1 MEGECMNYHKLTQED
16 IKNLE
21 DIVGASSLYTG
32 DAIEIDVSHDELGTV
47 SAYPEVHI
55 IPEDKYQISKIMTYA
70 NKHLI
75 PVTVRGSGT
84 GLVGA
89 CVPLHG
95 GILLDLSKMNK
106 IIELDKTNMTLR
118 VEPGVLLMDIY
129 EYVEKENLFYAPDP
143 GEKSATIGGNIST
156 NAGGMRAIKYGVTRD
171 WVRGLEVVLPEG
183 DLVRFGSK
191 VVKNSTGYGLKD
203 LIIGSEGTLGIIVE
217 ATLKLIPLPK
227 KSVSLLVPFNS
238 REDAIA
244 AAPQLILDHVLPT
257 ALEFL
262 EKQSLQYSETFLG
275 KKIPHNDYQAY
286 LLISYDGNN
295 EQAIEEDIEIAS
307 NLCINK
313 YNAIDVFLV
322 DTEERRKSVW
332 TVRGGFLEAI
342 KASTSEIDECDVVL
356 PRSHIGEFLNYV
368 RKVSEDLKIRIPYFG
383 HVGDGNLHIY
393 FCKDDLDDAT
403 WEEKLKVGFHALY
416 QKAFSFG
423 GLVSGEHGIGYA
435 KKEYMKQ
442 LLGEKQINIMKG
454 IKASFDPNHILNPGK
469 VI

>member
-1 MEGECMNYHKLTQED
+1 MNYHRMNETDFNE
-16 IKNLE
+16 IIA
-21 DIVGASSLYTG
+21 IVGKEQAFIG
-32 DAIEIDVSHDELGTV
+32 EHIEKDYAHDELGTV
-47 SAYPEVHI
+47 LSYPEIHVFVS
-55 IPEDKYQISKIMTYA
+55 DKYQVSKIMTYA
-70 NKHLI
+70 NEHNI

-89 CVPLHG
+89 CVPLYG

-106 IIELDKTNMTLR
+106 IIEMDKTNLTLR

-129 EYVEKENLFYAPDP
+129 EHVEKENLFYAPDP

-171 WVRGLEVVLPEG
+171 WVRGLEVVLPDGEI
-183 DLVRFGSK
+183 VQFGGK

-203 LIIGSEGTLGIIVE
+203 LIIGSEGTLAIIVE
-217 ATLKLIPLPK
+217 ATLKLIPKPK
-227 KSVSLLVPFNS
+227 KTVSLLVPFAS
-238 REDAIA
+238 REDAIS
-244 AAPQLILDHVLPT
+244 AAPKLIMDHVLPT

-275 KKIPHNDYQAY
+275 KKIPHNNYNAY

-307 NLCINK
+307 ALCVDK
-313 YNAIDVFLV
+313 YKALDVFLV

-342 KASTSEIDECDVVL
+342 KASTTQIDECDVVL
-356 PRSHIGEFLNYV
+356 PRSNIGAFLEYV
-368 RKVSEDLKIRIPYFG
+368 RKIADDLNIRIPYFG

-393 FCKDDLDDAT
+393 FCKDDLSDAE
-403 WEEKLKVGFHALY
+403 WQEKLQVGFHALY
-416 QKAFSFG
+416 EKAFSFG
-423 GLVSGEHGIGYA
+423 GLVSGEHGIGFA
-435 KKEYMKQ
+435 KRTFMKKQ
-442 LLGEKQINIMKG
+442 LGDKQLAIMRG
-454 IKASFDPNHILNPGK
+454 IKASFDPKHILNPGK

>member
-1 MEGECMNYHKLTQED
+1 MNYHQLNEQD
-16 IKNLE
+16 IAYLIS
-21 DIVGASSLYTG
+21 IVGEEHAFVG
-32 DAIEIDVSHDELGTV
+32 KNIEKDYAHDELGTV
-47 SAYPEVHI
+47 SAYPDIHVFAF
-55 IPEDKYQISKIMTYA
+55 DKSHVSNIMKYA
-70 NKHLI
+70 YEKNI

-89 CVPLHG
+89 CVPLYG

-106 IIELDKTNMTLR
+106 IIELDKTNLTLR

-129 EYVEKENLFYAPDP
+129 EHVEKENLFYAPDP

-171 WVRGLEVVLPEG
+171 WVRGLEVVLPDGEMVQLG
-183 DLVRFGSK
+183 GK

-203 LIIGSEGTLGIIVE
+203 LIIGSEGTLAIIVE
-217 ATLKLIPLPK
+217 ATLKLIPKPK
-227 KSVSLLVPFNS
+227 KTVSLLVPFAS
-238 REDAIA
+238 REDAIQ
-244 AAPQLILDHVLPT
+244 AAPQLIMEHVLPT

-275 KKIPHNDYQAY
+275 KKIPHNNYNAY

-295 EQAIEEDIEIAS
+295 EQAIEEDVEIAS
-307 NLCINK
+307 ALCVDK
-313 YNAIDVFLV
+313 YKALDVFLV

-342 KASTSEIDECDVVL
+342 KASTSQIDECDVVL
-356 PRSHIGEFLNYV
+356 PRSNIGAFLEYV
-368 RKVSEDLKIRIPYFG
+368 RKVSDDLKIRIPYFG

-393 FCKDDLDDAT
+393 LCKDDFSDDE
-403 WEEKLKVGFHALY
+403 WQEKLKVGFQALY
-416 QKAFSFG
+416 EKAFSFG

-435 KKEYMKQ
+435 KREFMRKQ
-442 LLGEKQINIMKG
+442 LGEKQLAIMRG
-454 IKASFDPNHILNPGK
+454 IKASFDPKHILNPGK

>member
-1 MEGECMNYHKLTQED
+1 MTYHKLTKQD
-16 IKNLE
+16 ISYIK
-21 DIVGASSLYTG
+21 DIVGDESLFIG
-32 DAIEIDVSHDELGTV
+32 DRIEKDFSHDELGTV
-47 SAYPEVHI
+47 FAYPEIHVMAT
-55 IPEDKYQISKIMTYA
+55 DKYQISKIMAYA
-70 NKHLI
+70 HQHVI

-95 GILLDLSKMNK
+95 GILLDVSKMNH
-106 IIELDKTNMTLR
+106 IVELDKTNLTLR

-129 EYVEKENLFYAPDP
+129 EHVEKENLFYAPDP

-171 WVRGLEVVLPEG
+171 WVRALEVVLPDGEI
-183 DLVRFGSK
+183 VQFGSK

-203 LIIGSEGTLGIIVE
+203 LMIGSEGTLGIIVE

-227 KSVSLLVPFNS
+227 KSVSLLVPFQS

-244 AAPQLILDHVLPT
+244 AAPQIILDHVLPT

-275 KKIPHNDYQAY
+275 KKIPHNDYAAY

-295 EQAIEEDIEIAS
+295 EKAIDEDIEIAS
-307 NLCINK
+307 SLCINK

-322 DTEERRKSVW
+322 DTEERKKSVW

-356 PRSHIGEFLNYV
+356 PRSHIGEFLSYV
-368 RKVSEDLKIRIPYFG
+368 RKISDELNIRIPYFG

-393 FCKDDLDDAT
+393 FCKDDLDDQT
-403 WEEKLKVGFHALY
+403 WHQKLKIGFDALY
-416 QKAFSFG
+416 EKAFSFG

-435 KKEYMKQ
+435 KREYMQKLLGDKQ
-442 LLGEKQINIMKG
+442 LQIMRG
-454 IKASFDPNHILNPGK
+454 IKASFDPHHILNPGK

>member
-1 MEGECMNYHKLTQED
+1 MNYQKLT
-16 IKNLE
+16 LE
-21 DIVGASSLYTG
+21 DINYIKSIFGQENTLIG
-32 DAIEIDVSHDELGTV
+32 DQIESDFAHDELGTV
-47 SAYPEVHI
+47 SSYPEVHVI
-55 IPEDKYQISKIMTYA
+55 AYDKYQISKMMKYA
-70 NKHLI
+70 NSKQI

-89 CVPLHG
+89 CVPLFG
-95 GILLDLSKMNK
+95 GILLDVSKMNQVV
-106 IIELDKTNMTLR
+106 ELDKTNLTLR

-129 EYVEKENLFYAPDP
+129 EVVEKEGLFYAPDP

-171 WVRGLEVVLPEG
+171 WVRGLEVVLPDGEIVQLG
-183 DLVRFGSK
+183 GK

-203 LIIGSEGTLGIIVE
+203 LIIGSEGTLAIIVE
-217 ATLKLIPLPK
+217 ATLKLIPMPK
-227 KSVSLLVPFNS
+227 KSVSLLVPFKS

-244 AAPQLILDHVLPT
+244 CAPQLIVDHVLPT

-275 KKIPHNDYQAY
+275 KKIPHNDYEAY

-295 EQAIEEDIEIAS
+295 EQAIDEDVEIAS
-307 NLCINK
+307 SLCVNK
-313 YNAIDVFLV
+313 YNALDVFLV

-342 KASTSEIDECDVVL
+342 KASTSLIDECDVVL
-356 PRSHIGEFLNYV
+356 PRSEIGEFLAYV
-368 RKVSEDLKIRIPYFG
+368 RKISKDLNIRIPYFG

-393 FCKDDLDDAT
+393 FCKDDLNENE
-403 WEEKLKVGFHALY
+403 WNEKLKVGFHELY
-416 QKAFSFG
+416 EKAFSFG

-435 KKEYMKQ
+435 KREYMKKQ
-442 LLGEKQINIMKG
+442 LGDRQLMIMKG
-454 IKASFDPNHILNPGK
+454 IKSTFDPNNILNPGK

>member
-1 MEGECMNYHKLTQED
+1 MNYHKLNQED
-16 IKNLE
+16 IKYIE
-21 DIVGASSLYTG
+21 SIFGSDHTFIG
-32 DAIEIDVSHDELGTV
+32 DEIEHDYAHDELGTV
-47 SAYPEVHI
+47 QAYPEIHVTAT
-55 IPEDKYQISKIMTYA
+55 DKYQISKVMKYA
-70 NKHLI
+70 NEKKI

-89 CVPLHG
+89 CVPLFG
-95 GILLDLSKMNK
+95 GILLDVSKMNK
-106 IIELDKTNMTLR
+106 IIELDKTNLTLR

-129 EYVEKENLFYAPDP
+129 EHVEKENLFYAPDP

-171 WVRGLEVVLPEG
+171 WVRGLEVVLPDGEI
-183 DLVRFGSK
+183 VQFGSK

-217 ATLKLIPLPK
+217 ATLKLIPMPK
-227 KSVSLLVPFNS
+227 KSVSLLVPFKS

-244 AAPQLILDHVLPT
+244 AAPKLIMNHVLPT

-275 KKIPHNDYQAY
+275 KKIPHNDYEAY

-295 EQAIEEDIEIAS
+295 EQAIEQDVEIAS
-307 NLCINK
+307 SLCINE
-313 YNAIDVFLV
+313 YHALDVFLV

-342 KASTSEIDECDVVL
+342 KASTSQIDECDVVL
-356 PRSHIGEFLNYV
+356 PRSNIGEFLNYV
-368 RKVSEDLKIRIPYFG
+368 RKVSHDLDIRIPYFG

-393 FCKDDLDDAT
+393 FCKDDLDDKT
-403 WEEKLKVGFHALY
+403 WNEKLKVGFNALY
-416 QKAFSFG
+416 EKAFSFG

-435 KKEYMKQ
+435 KKEYMVK
-442 LLGEKQINIMKG
+442 LLGEKQLKIMRG
-454 IKASFDPNHILNPGK
+454 IKQSFDPNAILNPGK

>member
-1 MEGECMNYHKLTQED
+1 MNYHKLNQED
-16 IKNLE
+16 IKYIE
-21 DIVGASSLYTG
+21 SIFGADYTFIGDDIEHDYA
-32 DAIEIDVSHDELGTV
+32 HDELGTV
-47 SAYPEVHI
+47 QAYPEIHVTATN
-55 IPEDKYQISKIMTYA
+55 KYQISKVMKYA
-70 NKHLI
+70 NEKKI

-89 CVPLHG
+89 CVPLFG
-95 GILLDLSKMNK
+95 GILLDVSKMNK
-106 IIELDKTNMTLR
+106 IIELDKTNLTLR

-129 EYVEKENLFYAPDP
+129 ECVEKESLFYAPDP

-171 WVRGLEVVLPEG
+171 WVRGLEVVLPDGEI
-183 DLVRFGSK
+183 VQFGSK

-217 ATLKLIPLPK
+217 ATLKLIPMPK
-227 KSVSLLVPFNS
+227 KSVSLLVPFKS

-244 AAPQLILDHVLPT
+244 AAPKLIMNHVLPT

-275 KKIPHNDYQAY
+275 KKIPHNDYEAY

-295 EQAIEEDIEIAS
+295 EQAIEQDVEIAS
-307 NLCINK
+307 SLCINE
-313 YNAIDVFLV
+313 YNALDVFLV

-342 KASTSEIDECDVVL
+342 KASTSQIDECDVVL
-356 PRSHIGEFLNYV
+356 PRSNIGEFLNYV
-368 RKVSEDLKIRIPYFG
+368 RKVSHDLNIRIPYFG

-393 FCKDDLDDAT
+393 FCKDDLDDKT
-403 WEEKLKVGFHALY
+403 WNEKLKTGFNALY
-416 QKAFSFG
+416 EKAFSFG

-435 KKEYMKQ
+435 KKEYMVK
-442 LLGEKQINIMKG
+442 LLGEKQLKIMRG
-454 IKASFDPNHILNPGK
+454 IKASFDPNAILNPGK

>member
-1 MEGECMNYHKLTQED
+1 MTYHKLTKQD
-16 IKNLE
+16 ISYIK
-21 DIVGASSLYTG
+21 DIVGDESLFIG
-32 DAIEIDVSHDELGTV
+32 DRIEKDFSHDELGTV
-47 SAYPEVHI
+47 FAYPEIHVMAT
-55 IPEDKYQISKIMTYA
+55 DKYQISKIMAYA
-70 NKHLI
+70 HQHLI

-95 GILLDLSKMNK
+95 GILLDVSKMDH
-106 IIELDKTNMTLR
+106 IVELDKTNLTLR

-129 EYVEKENLFYAPDP
+129 EHVEKENLFYAPDP

-171 WVRGLEVVLPEG
+171 WVRALEVVLPDGEI
-183 DLVRFGSK
+183 VQFGSK

-203 LIIGSEGTLGIIVE
+203 LMIGSEGTLGIIVE

-227 KSVSLLVPFNS
+227 KSVSLLVPFQS

-244 AAPQLILDHVLPT
+244 AAPQIILDHVLPT

-275 KKIPHNDYQAY
+275 KKIPHNDYAAY

-295 EQAIEEDIEIAS
+295 EKAIDEDIEIAS
-307 NLCINK
+307 SLCINK

-322 DTEERRKSVW
+322 DTEERKKSVW

-356 PRSHIGEFLNYV
+356 PRSHIGEFLSYV
-368 RKVSEDLKIRIPYFG
+368 RKISDDLNIRIPYFG

-393 FCKDDLDDAT
+393 FCKDDLDDQT
-403 WEEKLKVGFHALY
+403 WHQKLKIGFDALY
-416 QKAFSFG
+416 EKAFSFG

-435 KKEYMKQ
+435 KREYMQKLLGDKQ
-442 LLGEKQINIMKG
+442 LQIMRG
-454 IKASFDPNHILNPGK
+454 IKASFDPHHILNPGK

>member
-1 MEGECMNYHKLTQED
+1 MTYHKLTKQD
-16 IKNLE
+16 ISYIK
-21 DIVGASSLYTG
+21 DIVGDESLFIG
-32 DAIEIDVSHDELGTV
+32 DRIEKDFSHDELGTV
-47 SAYPEVHI
+47 FAYPEIHVMAT
-55 IPEDKYQISKIMTYA
+55 DKYQISKIMAYA
-70 NKHLI
+70 HQHLI

-95 GILLDLSKMNK
+95 GILLDVSKMNH
-106 IIELDKTNMTLR
+106 IVELDKTNLTLR

-129 EYVEKENLFYAPDP
+129 EHVEKENLFYAPDP

-171 WVRGLEVVLPEG
+171 WVRALEVVLPDGEI
-183 DLVRFGSK
+183 VQFGSK

-203 LIIGSEGTLGIIVE
+203 LMIGSEGTLGIIVE

-227 KSVSLLVPFNS
+227 KSVSLLVPFQS

-244 AAPQLILDHVLPT
+244 AAPQIILDHVLPT

-275 KKIPHNDYQAY
+275 KKIPHNDYAAY

-295 EQAIEEDIEIAS
+295 EKAIDEDIEIAS
-307 NLCINK
+307 SLCINK

-322 DTEERRKSVW
+322 DTEERKKSVW

-356 PRSHIGEFLNYV
+356 PRSHIGEFLSYV
-368 RKVSEDLKIRIPYFG
+368 RKISDDLNIRIPYFG

-393 FCKDDLDDAT
+393 FCKDDLDDQT
-403 WEEKLKVGFHALY
+403 WHQKLKIGFDALY
-416 QKAFSFG
+416 EKAFSFG

-435 KKEYMKQ
+435 KREYMQKLLGDKQ
-442 LLGEKQINIMKG
+442 LQIMRG
-454 IKASFDPNHILNPGK
+454 IKASFDPHHILNPGK

>member
-1 MEGECMNYHKLTQED
+1 
-16 IKNLE
+16 
-21 DIVGASSLYTG
+21 
-32 DAIEIDVSHDELGTV
+32 
-47 SAYPEVHI
+47 
-55 IPEDKYQISKIMTYA
+55 
-70 NKHLI
+70 
-75 PVTVRGSGT
+75 
-84 GLVGA
+84 
-89 CVPLHG
+89 
-95 GILLDLSKMNK
+95 
-106 IIELDKTNMTLR
+106 
-118 VEPGVLLMDIY
+118 
-129 EYVEKENLFYAPDP
+129 
-143 GEKSATIGGNIST
+143 
-156 NAGGMRAIKYGVTRD
+156 
-171 WVRGLEVVLPEG
+171 VRGLEVVLPEG

-227 KSVSLLVPFNS
+227 KSVSLLVPFHS

-356 PRSHIGEFLNYV
+356 PRSHIGEFLSYV

>member
-1 MEGECMNYHKLTQED
+1 MNYHKLNQED
-16 IKNLE
+16 IKYIE
-21 DIVGASSLYTG
+21 SIFGPDHTFKG
-32 DAIEIDVSHDELGTV
+32 DEIEHDYAHDELGTV
-47 SAYPEVHI
+47 QAYPEIHVTAT
-55 IPEDKYQISKIMTYA
+55 DKYQISKVMKYA
-70 NKHLI
+70 NEKKI

-89 CVPLHG
+89 CVPLFG
-95 GILLDLSKMNK
+95 GILLDVSKMNK
-106 IIELDKTNMTLR
+106 IIELDKTNLTLR
-118 VEPGVLLMDIY
+118 VKPGVLLMDIY
-129 EYVEKENLFYAPDP
+129 EHVEKENLFYAPDP

-171 WVRGLEVVLPEG
+171 WVRGLEVVLPDGEI
-183 DLVRFGSK
+183 VQFGSK

-217 ATLKLIPLPK
+217 ATLKLIPMPK
-227 KSVSLLVPFNS
+227 KSVSLLVPFKS

-244 AAPQLILDHVLPT
+244 AAPKLIMNHVLPT

-275 KKIPHNDYQAY
+275 KKIPHNDYEAY

-295 EQAIEEDIEIAS
+295 EQAIEQDVEIAS
-307 NLCINK
+307 SLCINE
-313 YNAIDVFLV
+313 YNALDVFLV

-342 KASTSEIDECDVVL
+342 KASTSQIDECDVVL
-356 PRSHIGEFLNYV
+356 PRSNIGEFLNYV
-368 RKVSEDLKIRIPYFG
+368 RKVSHDLNIRIPYFG

-393 FCKDDLDDAT
+393 FCKDDLDDKT
-403 WEEKLKVGFHALY
+403 WNEKLKTGFNALY
-416 QKAFSFG
+416 EKAFSFG

-435 KKEYMKQ
+435 KKEYMVK
-442 LLGEKQINIMKG
+442 LLGEKQLKIMRG
-454 IKASFDPNHILNPGK
+454 IKASFDPNAILNPGK

>member
-1 MEGECMNYHKLTQED
+1 MNYHKLNHED
-16 IKNLE
+16 I
-21 DIVGASSLYTG
+21 LYIQSIFGGDHTFLG
-32 DAIEIDVSHDELGTV
+32 DAIEHDFAHDELGTV
-47 SAYPEVHI
+47 QAYPEIHVTAT
-55 IPEDKYQISKIMTYA
+55 DKHQISKVMKYA
-70 NKHLI
+70 NEKKI

-89 CVPLHG
+89 CVPLYG
-95 GILLDLSKMNK
+95 GILLDVSKMNK
-106 IIELDKTNMTLR
+106 IVELDKTNLTLR

-129 EYVEKENLFYAPDP
+129 EHVEKEGLFYAPDP

-171 WVRGLEVVLPEG
+171 WVRGLEVVLPDGEI
-183 DLVRFGSK
+183 VQFGTK

-217 ATLKLIPLPK
+217 ATLKLIPIPK
-227 KSVSLLVPFNS
+227 KTVSLLAPFKS

-244 AAPQLILDHVLPT
+244 AAPQLIMKHVLPT

-275 KKIPHNDYQAY
+275 KKIPHNDYEAY

-295 EQAIEEDIEIAS
+295 EQAIEQDVEIAS
-307 NLCINK
+307 SLLIK
-313 YNAIDVFLV
+313 ELNALDVFLV

-342 KASTSEIDECDVVL
+342 KASTSQIDECDVVL
-356 PRSHIGEFLNYV
+356 PRSNIGEFLNYV
-368 RKVSEDLKIRIPYFG
+368 RKVSQDLNIRIPYFG

-403 WEEKLKVGFHALY
+403 WNEKLKVGFNALY
-416 QKAFSFG
+416 EKAFSFG

-435 KKEYMKQ
+435 KKEYMVK
-442 LLGEKQINIMKG
+442 LLGEKQLNIMRG
-454 IKASFDPNHILNPGK
+454 IKSAFDPNHILNPGK

>member
-1 MEGECMNYHKLTQED
+1 MMNYHKIETKD
-16 IKNLE
+16 LE
-21 DIVGASSLYTG
+21 FLANIVGKDHLFSG
-32 DAIEIDVSHDELGTV
+32 DQIEQDYAHDELQTIKHM
-47 SAYPEVHI
+47 PEVHVKVK
-55 IPEDKYQISKIMTYA
+55 DKYEVSKIMTYA
-70 NKHLI
+70 YEQTI

-89 CVPLHG
+89 CVPILG
-95 GILLDLSKMNK
+95 GILLDVSGMNQ
-106 IIELDKTNMTLR
+106 IIELDKTNLTLR

-129 EYVEKENLFYAPDP
+129 EHVEKENLFYAPDP

-171 WVRGLEVVLPEG
+171 WVRGLEVVLPNGEI
-183 DLVRFGSK
+183 VKFGGK

-217 ATLKLIPLPK
+217 ATLKLIPKPK
-227 KSVSLLVPFNS
+227 KTVSLLVPFAS

-244 AAPQLILDHVLPT
+244 AAPQLIMDHVLPT

-262 EKQSLQYSETFLG
+262 EKQSLQYSEEFLG
-275 KKIPHNDYQAY
+275 KKIPHNNYEAY

-295 EQAIEEDIEIAS
+295 EKAIDEDIEVAS
-307 NLCINK
+307 ALCIDK
-313 YNAIDVFLV
+313 YHALDVFLV

-356 PRSHIGEFLNYV
+356 PRSNIANFLNYV
-368 RKVSEDLKIRIPYFG
+368 REISNQLEIRIPYFG

-393 FCKDDLDDAT
+393 FCKDGLDDAT
-403 WEEKLKVGFHALY
+403 WHEKLDVGFHALY
-416 QKAFSFG
+416 EKAFSYG

-435 KKEYMKQ
+435 KREYMKKQ
-442 LLGEKQINIMKG
+442 LGETQLTIMRG
-454 IKASFDPNHILNPGK
+454 IKASFDPKHILNPGK

>member
-1 MEGECMNYHKLTQED
+1 MNYHKLNQED
-16 IKNLE
+16 I
-21 DIVGASSLYTG
+21 LYIKSIFG
-32 DAIEIDVSHDELGTV
+32 DEHTFLGDQIEHDYAHDELGTV
-47 SAYPEVHI
+47 SAYPEIHVTAT
-55 IPEDKYQISKIMTYA
+55 DKFQISKVMKYS
-70 NKHLI
+70 NEKKI

-89 CVPLHG
+89 CVPLFG
-95 GILLDLSKMNK
+95 GILLDVSKMNK
-106 IIELDKTNMTLR
+106 IVELDKTNLTLR

-129 EYVEKENLFYAPDP
+129 ECVEKENLFYAPDP

-171 WVRGLEVVLPEG
+171 WVRGLEVVLPDGEI
-183 DLVRFGSK
+183 VQFGTK

-217 ATLKLIPLPK
+217 ATLKLIPMPK
-227 KSVSLLVPFNS
+227 KTVSLLVPFKS

-244 AAPQLILDHVLPT
+244 AAPKLIMNHVLPT

-275 KKIPHNDYQAY
+275 KKIPHNDYEAY

-295 EQAIEEDIEIAS
+295 EQAIEQDVEIAS
-307 NLCINK
+307 SLCIK
-313 YNAIDVFLV
+313 EYNALDVFLV
-322 DTEERRKSVW
+322 DTDERRKSVW

-342 KASTSEIDECDVVL
+342 KASTSQIDECDVVL
-356 PRSHIGEFLNYV
+356 PRSNIGEFLNYV
-368 RKVSEDLKIRIPYFG
+368 RKVSKDLDIRIPYFG

-393 FCKDDLDDAT
+393 FCKDDLDDKT
-403 WEEKLKVGFHALY
+403 WSEKLKVGFNALY
-416 QKAFSFG
+416 EKAFSFG

-435 KKEYMKQ
+435 KKEYMQKLLGDKQ
-442 LLGEKQINIMKG
+442 LNIMRG
-454 IKASFDPNHILNPGK
+454 IKSSFDPNHILNPGK

>member
-1 MEGECMNYHKLTQED
+1 MIYQKIGPKDVES
-16 IKNLE
+16 LE
-21 DIVGASSLYTG
+21 QIVGKDHLFTG
-32 DAIEIDVSHDELGTV
+32 EAIDHDYAHDELLTI
-47 SAYPEVHI
+47 SHLPEVHI
-55 IPEDKYQISKIMTYA
+55 KVTDKYQVSKVMNYA
-70 NKHLI
+70 YLHDI

-89 CVPLHG
+89 CVPIYG
-95 GILLDLSKMNK
+95 GILLDVSGMNQ
-106 IIELDKTNMTLR
+106 IIELDKVNLTLR

-171 WVRGLEVVLPEG
+171 WVRGLEVVLPNGEI
-183 DLVRFGSK
+183 VHFGGK

-203 LIIGSEGTLGIIVE
+203 LIIGSEGTLAIIVE
-217 ATLKLIPLPK
+217 ATLKLIPKPK
-227 KSVSLLVPFNS
+227 KTVSLLVPFVS
-238 REDAIA
+238 REDAIQ
-244 AAPQLILDHVLPT
+244 AAPQLIMDHVLPT

-262 EKQSLQYSETFLG
+262 EKQSLQYSEEFLG
-275 KKIPHNDYQAY
+275 KKIPHNNYEAY

-295 EQAIEEDIEIAS
+295 EKAIDDDIEIAS
-307 NLCINK
+307 ALLIDK
-313 YNAIDVFLV
+313 YHAIDVFLV

-356 PRSHIGEFLNYV
+356 PRSNIAKFLNYV
-368 RKVSEDLKIRIPYFG
+368 RDISQQLNLRIPYFG

-393 FCKDDLDDAT
+393 FCKDGLD
-403 WEEKLKVGFHALY
+403 EKAWHEKRDVGFKALY
-416 QKAFSFG
+416 EKAFSYG

-435 KKEYMKQ
+435 KKEYMKKQ
-442 LLGEKQINIMKG
+442 LGETQLSIMRG
-454 IKASFDPNHILNPGK
+454 IKASFDPKHILNPGK